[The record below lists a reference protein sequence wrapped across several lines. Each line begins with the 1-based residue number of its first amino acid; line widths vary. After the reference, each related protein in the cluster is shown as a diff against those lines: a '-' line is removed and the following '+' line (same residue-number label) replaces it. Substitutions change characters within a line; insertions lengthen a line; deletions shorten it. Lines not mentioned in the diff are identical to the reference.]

1 VALILSADDDPDIR
15 NLIKRIMEP
24 AGHQVISAND
34 GQAAVE
40 AAFAHATELDLVI
53 LDVEMP
59 RLRGL
64 DACRMLRDDPRT
76 SHLPVVIASGSL
88 VPPYDDVQAAG
99 ANTCVRK
106 PFSPKEL
113 RDAVERELTSA
124 AARS

>member
-15 NLIKRIMEP
+15 NLIQRIMEP

-59 RLRGL
+59 RMRGL
-64 DACRMLRDDPRT
+64 DACRMLRDDART

-113 RDAVERELTSA
+113 RDAVERELSA
-124 AARS
+124 AAARA